1 MTDHPAIGVRELRAD
16 LAAHLRRAGAG
27 QRVVVT
33 VGGRQVAQLGPV
45 HSIDGQTV
53 LADLVTAGLVVA
65 PRRTDRARPA
75 QAIPVWSGV
84 RLDRALKE
92 LRG

>member
-1 MTDHPAIGVRELRAD
+1 MNIGVRELRAD

-33 VGGRQVAQLGPV
+33 VGGREVAQLGPV

-53 LADLVTAGLVVA
+53 LADLITAGLVVA
-65 PRRTDRARPA
+65 PRRIDAARPA

>member
-1 MTDHPAIGVRELRAD
+1 MVAIRVLRAD

-33 VGGRQVAQLGPV
+33 VGGREVAQLGPV

-53 LADLVTAGLVVA
+53 LADLVAAGAVVA
-65 PRRTDRARPA
+65 PRRTDAARPVPP
-75 QAIPVWSGV
+75 IPVWSGV

>member
-1 MTDHPAIGVRELRAD
+1 MIIGVRELRAD
-16 LAAHLRRAGAG
+16 LAAHVRRAGAG
-27 QRVVVT
+27 QRVVVS
-33 VGGRQVAQLGPV
+33 VGGREMAQLGPV
-45 HSIDGQTV
+45 QSIDGQTV
-53 LADLVTAGLVVA
+53 LADLITAGMVVA
-65 PRRTDRARPA
+65 PRRTDVARPA

>member
-1 MTDHPAIGVRELRAD
+1 MHIGVRELRAD
-16 LAAHLRRAGAG
+16 LAAHVRRAGAG
-27 QRVVVT
+27 QRVVVS
-33 VGGRQVAQLGPV
+33 VAGREVAQLGPV
-45 HSIDGQTV
+45 QSIDGQTV
-53 LADLVTAGLVVA
+53 LADLITAGLVVA
-65 PRRTDRARPA
+65 PRRTDAARPA

>member
-1 MTDHPAIGVRELRAD
+1 MLGMRELRAD

-27 QRVVVT
+27 QRVVVS
-33 VGGRQVAQLGPV
+33 VGGRAMAQLGP
-45 HSIDGQTV
+45 IEAEQGQTV
-53 LADLVTAGLVVA
+53 LADLLAAGAVIA
-65 PRRTDRARPA
+65 PRRTDAARLAPA
-75 QAIPVWSGV
+75 APVWSGV

>member
-1 MTDHPAIGVRELRAD
+1 MIGVRELRAD
-16 LAAHLRRAGAG
+16 LATHLRRAGAG

-33 VGGRQVAQLGPV
+33 VDGREVAQLGPV
-45 HSIDGQTV
+45 QSIDGQTV
-53 LADLVTAGLVVA
+53 LADLITAGLVVA
-65 PRRTDRARPA
+65 PRRTDAARPA

>member
-1 MTDHPAIGVRELRAD
+1 MVGVRELRAD
-16 LAAHLRRAGAG
+16 LAAHVRRAGAG
-27 QRVVVT
+27 QRVVVSI
-33 VGGRQVAQLGPV
+33 GGRDVAQLGPV
-45 HSIDGQTV
+45 QTTDGQTV

-65 PRRTDRARPA
+65 PRRTDAARPA
-75 QAIPVWSGV
+75 TAIPVWSGV

>member
-1 MTDHPAIGVRELRAD
+1 
-16 LAAHLRRAGAG
+16 
-27 QRVVVT
+27 
-33 VGGRQVAQLGPV
+33 
-45 HSIDGQTV
+45 
-53 LADLVTAGLVVA
+53 VA
-65 PRRTDRARPA
+65 PRRTDTARPA